1 MNASLHLPPAPRP
14 GAAPLSAKCTA
25 SAPRSLPQ
33 VGSIASAVAVV
44 DAGSH
49 AGKSQQ
55 SPRGTPSHPWL
66 FGEAAVLQS
75 WVFVSQQFNALQVLR
90 LHPLR
95 SEALC
100 ALSRRCCK
108 CLSSLESCTL
118 EPAEKEKGVID
129 VTFDTVFVGAPH
141 AICWRACSDEC
152 LLHLQAMQFCVML
165 PFLPP

>member
-1 MNASLHLPPAPRP
+1 MQPLCLPSVRR
-14 GAAPLSAKCTA
+14 APLAPSPKWAA
-25 SAPRSLPQ
+25 SPPRWLLLTLVLMLGNPSSFPEGPQ
-33 VGSIASAVAVV
+33 PSSVV
-44 DAGSH
+44 W
-49 AGKSQQ
+49 
-55 SPRGTPSHPWL
+55 RGC
-66 FGEAAVLQS
+66 VLQS